1 MHVQWS
7 EFEHQFY
14 FVLTASQLPA
24 RLIFIH
30 TECPERSLKFI
41 STVSMNFFYMMNS
54 PQFFVVF
61 FFLLYIFFSICLF
74 LAKAAMLTKAYE
86 GNKGISIE
94 GELWDLQNSVYWE
107 KMCNGKKQSRALRV
121 RGARA
126 AHGIS
131 GELQELKPAINLA
144 SCPENTS
151 PASYA
156 FVWSI
161 PTSVAMRWCYALN
174 TGPANTYFAKNRHSL
189 QRSYSL
195 LNLPNVYWSS
205 WPGLSPVCTSSCL
218 LVAFL

>member
-1 MHVQWS
+1 MVWIWAPVLLCPYSISASSTTHFHSHRVPWEVTEIHLYCQY
-7 EFEHQFY
+7 EFLLYDEF
-14 FVLTASQLPA
+14 
-24 RLIFIH
+24 
-30 TECPERSLKFI
+30 
-41 STVSMNFFYMMNS
+41 STVFCC
-54 PQFFVVF
+54 F

-189 QRSYSL
+189 QRRYSL